1 MKLRLAKLL
10 ILAVLLIGMA
20 GSLGAQPLI
29 YAPLPLENL
38 SRTQASNQPLTDL
51 LSELLGQPVEMRLFE
66 NHEGLLAAFSAGEID
81 LVMLGSLPLLL
92 ALERDTPLEQLV
104 MIREANGSSA
114 YRCVLTAPVDGVASM
129 DELGLLRDDL
139 SLALTR
145 EESTCGPV
153 ASFSILIDHGLSPD
167 DFSSSYQGGHDDVA
181 RAVLLQTHS
190 IGGMKES
197 VARKWFG
204 LGLRVIAMSR
214 QVPGLA
220 LVVRSGSLSG
230 GQIDTLREALLALDS
245 SRLEGLQTGRYGF
258 AEVDES
264 LLLRVRAMR
273 REAQPFIER
282 HLP

>member
-1 MKLRLAKLL
+1 MRSRWAKLI
-10 ILAVLLIGMA
+10 ILSVLLIGMA
-20 GSLGAQPLI
+20 GSPGAQPLI

-51 LSELLGQPVEMRLFE
+51 LAELLGQPVEMRLFE
-66 NHEGLLAAFSAGEID
+66 NHEELLAAFSGGEID

-92 ALERDTPLEQLV
+92 AMERDAPLQQVV
-104 MIREANGSSA
+104 MFREASGSSA
-114 YRCVLTAPVDGVASM
+114 YRCVLTAPVDGVAST
-129 DELGLLRDDL
+129 DELGLVKTGL

-181 RAVLLQTHS
+181 RAVLLRTHS

-197 VARKWFG
+197 VAKKWFG

-220 LVVRSGSLSG
+220 LVARSGSLSG
-230 GQIDTLREALLALDS
+230 GQIDSLREKLLALEP
-245 SRLEGLQTGRYGF
+245 SRLELLQTGQYGF

-273 REAQPFIER
+273 REARPFIER
-282 HLP
+282 QLP